1 MNLIVEKIV
10 KIIKVEFLYR
20 EKLDIYSELEGIVC
34 LNGIFHRSDRDSF
47 TGCFNSRR
55 YRHGFFL
62 R

>member
-55 YRHGFFL
+55 
-62 R
+62 